1 MKKVIAMVL
10 ALATMLSMTA
20 FAAANFET
28 NYPEDAALPTG
39 TTVTGDADSIDVST
53 GAVKDAYYGIL
64 LVKGT
69 ELPTEDNTILYINQ
83 ETATSDAVAFEVL
96 PLMTSVAEGD
106 VLTLYISSNAT
117 GANLISVPMIYK
129 ADAPAYTLGD
139 VDGNGDI
146 DSDDALAVLLY
157 FAKGLEFA
165 DSEGNAIPAEAGNV
179 DGNADVDS
187 DDALAILLYFAK
199 GTEF

>member
-20 FAAANFET
+20 FAATFET
-28 NYPEDAALPTG
+28 NYTEGAALPAG
-39 TTVTGDADSIDVST
+39 TTVTGAADSIAVST
-53 GAVKDAYYGIL
+53 GAVDDAYYGIL

-83 ETATSDAVAFEVL
+83 ETADGDSVAFDVK
-96 PLMTSVAEGD
+96 PLMANVAEGD

-117 GANLISVPMIYK
+117 GASLISVPMIYK
-129 ADAPAYTLGD
+129 AEGSSFTLGD